1 MCENRRYA
9 RLRGAIPTVIRT
21 YHRPTTLED
30 ALSLL
35 ESDDAAVLAG
45 GTSLIPSLIP
55 AGTATAVV
63 DLQDLDLDTIGLD
76 NDRIA
81 IGAMARIRDL
91 VESDLVPLI
100 LRDLARREAPNTI
113 RNAATLGGTIASRDP
128 ESELVAGLLVHDT
141 RVTIVTGDGP
151 QTVAL
156 PDYLATPTP
165 GIITGVTIER
175 GGAAKAQRT
184 GRTPADRP
192 IVMAVARRTD
202 DGAVHLALTG
212 IAAFPVLIDVGE
224 LTAFD
229 PPGDF
234 RGTTEYR
241 RHLAETLAARVITAV
256 GESI

>member
-1 MCENRRYA
+1 MCENRHYA
-9 RLRGAIPTVIRT
+9 RPRGAISTVIRA

-35 ESDDAAVLAG
+35 ESNDAAVLAG
-45 GTSLIPSLIP
+45 GTSLIASG
-55 AGTATAVV
+55 AATAVV
-63 DLQDLDLDTIGLD
+63 DLQDLGLSTIGLTD
-76 NDRIA
+76 DRIA

-91 VESDLVPLI
+91 VESDLVPAI

-113 RNAATLGGTIASRDP
+113 RNAATLGGTIATRDP

-141 RVTIVTGDGP
+141 RVTIATGDGP
-151 QTVAL
+151 HTVAL
-156 PDYLATPTP
+156 PDYLATPTL
-165 GIITGVTIER
+165 GIITGVTLER
-175 GGAAKAQRT
+175 GGTAEARRT

-202 DGAVHLALTG
+202 DGKVRVALTG
-212 IAAFPVLIDVGE
+212 IAAVPVIVDAGE
-224 LTAFD
+224 LAAFD
-229 PPGDF
+229 PPADF

-241 RHLAETLAARVITAV
+241 RHLAETLTSRVLTAV

>member
-1 MCENRRYA
+1 VWENRRYA
-9 RLRGAIPTVIRT
+9 HSRGAISTVIRA

-35 ESDDAAVLAG
+35 ESDGAAVLAG
-45 GTSLIPSLIP
+45 VTSLIASG
-55 AGTATAVV
+55 AATAVV
-63 DLQDLDLDTIGLD
+63 DLQDLDLSTIGLAD
-76 NDRIA
+76 DRIA
-81 IGAMARIRDL
+81 IGAMARIRDI
-91 VESDLVPLI
+91 VDSDLVPLI

-113 RNAATLGGTIASRDP
+113 RNAATVGGTIASRDP

-151 QTVAL
+151 HTVAL
-156 PDYLATPTP
+156 PDYLAAPTP
-165 GIITGVTIER
+165 GIITEITIER
-175 GGAAKAQRT
+175 GGASQARRT

-202 DGAVHLALTG
+202 DGEVRVALTG
-212 IAAFPVLIDVGE
+212 IAAFPVLVDAGG
-224 LTAFD
+224 LAAFD
-229 PPGDF
+229 PPADF

-241 RHLAETLAARVITAV
+241 RHLAETLAARVTSAV

>member
-1 MCENRRYA
+1 MCENRPYA
-9 RLRGAIPTVIRT
+9 PPRGAISTVIRA

-35 ESDDAAVLAG
+35 ESNDAAVLAG
-45 GTSLIPSLIP
+45 GTSLIASG
-55 AGTATAVV
+55 AATAVI
-63 DLQDLDLDTIGLD
+63 DLQDLDLSTIGLAD
-76 NDRIA
+76 DRIA
-81 IGAMARIRDL
+81 IGAMARISDL

-141 RVTIVTGDGP
+141 GVTIATGDGP
-151 QTVAL
+151 HTVAL
-156 PDYLATPTP
+156 PDYLAAPTP
-165 GIITGVTIER
+165 GIITGVTLER
-175 GGAAKAQRT
+175 GGTAEARRT

-202 DGAVHLALTG
+202 DGEVRVALTG
-212 IAAFPVLIDVGE
+212 IASFPVLVASGE
-224 LTAFD
+224 LAALD
-229 PPGDF
+229 PPADF

-256 GESI
+256 GEST